1 MDPSRIAALKWL
13 LEMVGLA
20 FLALGAL
27 LLSKI
32 KTKLSK
38 SVKVDAL
45 IKDYNVS
52 GTPNAKG
59 RIIRYFTPIYEF
71 EYEGKKYTKE
81 AEIRT
86 EKQPYKEGRTV
97 KLHFDPKSG
106 EITAGNEL
114 RMALVMA
121 IIPVVAGLALAL
133 YGYFGITVS

>member
-1 MDPSRIAALKWL
+1 MDPSRIVALKWL

-20 FLALGAL
+20 FIALGAV

-32 KTKLSK
+32 KTKLSNG
-38 SVKVDAL
+38 VKVDAL

-52 GTPNAKG
+52 GTPNTKG
-59 RIIRYFTPIYEF
+59 KIIRYFTPIYEF

-81 AEIRT
+81 AEIHT
-86 EKQPYKEGRTV
+86 EKQPYKAGSTV
-97 KLHFDPKSG
+97 KLRYDPKSG

-114 RMALVMA
+114 RLATIIALV
-121 IIPVVAGLALAL
+121 PVIAGLALAL